1 MALASTAAVSG
12 VVLASETALSLYPI
26 LIKKV
31 ETDLGSQLVARFA
44 TYSVLAFLL
53 ASAKDIKQTWGN
65 LAGATRSSLLGLL
78 TLTHVGASY
87 YAFKEL
93 PAGISMA
100 LFYSYPIFNILGAAI
115 FFGEKFGLI
124 DYILVAVAFAGV
136 LLVAM
141 NAKEEGFEDKESSGD
156 GVKGKGLEGLAALNW
171 KGILAGLAAA
181 LTESGM
187 YFAVRTAKQAN
198 PFYAVLE
205 LYPAALPPLLAG
217 LFLSGHKVDTNLKS
231 WTQMGIF
238 NTLVGFVGYCLRFY
252 AIPRLPT
259 LVFSILSFVGVI
271 ASFFW
276 GWFFV
281 GEIPAESSIVGAALI
296 TLAAGFSSG
305 GGK

>member
-1 MALASTAAVSG
+1 MALASTALTSAL
-12 VVLASETALSLYPI
+12 VLASESALSLYPI

-31 ETDLGSQLVARFA
+31 ETDLGSQIVARFA
-44 TYSVLAFLL
+44 TYSILAFLL
-53 ASAKDIKQTWGN
+53 SSAKDIQQTWGN

-87 YAFKEL
+87 YAFQEL
-93 PAGISMA
+93 PAGISMS

-115 FFGEKFGLI
+115 FFGEKFGFA
-124 DYILVAVAFAGV
+124 DYLLVAVAFAGV
-136 LLVAM
+136 LLVAR
-141 NAKEEGFEDKESSGD
+141 NAKEEGFTEDGKEKS
-156 GVKGKGLEGLAALNW
+156 LNW

-205 LYPAALPPLLAG
+205 LYPAALPPLLA
-217 LFLSGHKVDTNLKS
+217 FLWGTGHKVDTNPKS
-231 WTQMGIF
+231 WLQMGLF
-238 NTLVGFVGYCLRFY
+238 NTLIGFVGYCLRFY

-259 LVFSILSFVGVI
+259 LIFSLLSFVGVI

-281 GEIPAESSIVGAALI
+281 GEIPAESSLVGAALI

-305 GGK
+305 SGGK